1 MTLTTTPLDY
11 EIRLRPLCQ
20 KLRVVEKLV
29 GGAHLLITGSPTVA
43 VRVYDLDDIN
53 RLEGDDDN
61 NTTNSTNNEESSNAD
76 DGVDGLRTFR
86 DKFENSI
93 VIFVLPSGQNQRD
106 QRK

>member
-1 MTLTTTPLDY
+1 M
-11 EIRLRPLCQ
+11 
-20 KLRVVEKLV
+20 

-43 VRVYDLDDIN
+43 VRVYDLDCIN
-53 RLEGDDDN
+53 RLEGGEDDN
-61 NTTNSTNNEESSNAD
+61 TNSTNNEELSNAD

-86 DKFENSI
+86 DKFEHSL

>member
-1 MTLTTTPLDY
+1 MNNTLDH

-29 GGAHLLITGSPTVA
+29 GGAHLLITGTPTVA
-43 VRVYDLDDIN
+43 VRVYDLDDVN
-53 RLEGDDDN
+53 RFEEGDNDN
-61 NTTNSTNNEESSNAD
+61 NATNSINNEESSNAD

>member
-1 MTLTTTPLDY
+1 M
-11 EIRLRPLCQ
+11 
-20 KLRVVEKLV
+20 

-43 VRVYDLDDIN
+43 VRVYDMDNIN
-53 RLEGDDDN
+53 RLEGDDE
-61 NTTNSTNNEESSNAD
+61 NTTNSINNEESSNTD

-86 DKFENSI
+86 DKFEHSL